1 MMLFR
6 SRRRSRISLRA
17 VAATLALCVAAAGT
31 ALSVAS
37 CRQPPSPPAVAHG
50 SLMPVEYAFFE
61 WKAANEFQRI
71 PEYFTYEELSI
82 FDCVLRS
89 DPRERTGLY
98 LIVGLEN
105 ARKIPADS
113 YANLLYLRPD
123 KHGIQRQT
131 FVFPKRWQSTA
142 VGELR
147 LGLTGDAW
155 PSSIQRSRPTAWRLT
170 VRAPDGTLLV
180 YRESF
185 LWQLPFDENDLE
197 KPLPAPETEPVPVP
211 ETVDESVPDETETDE
226 AEADDEA
233 DNADEADEAGV
244 SDETGVPDE
253 TGDSARPEE
262 NESYGN
268 GSDEDG
274 SDWNEGSW
282 NDGSDGNGIGPA
294 AFGA

>member
-211 ETVDESVPDETETDE
+211 ETVDESVPDETETD
-226 AEADDEA
+226 DT
-233 DNADEADEAGV
+233 DEADETDEAEANG
-244 SDETGVPDE
+244 SD
-253 TGDSARPEE
+253 
-262 NESYGN
+262 GN
-268 GSDEDG
+268 GSDG
-274 SDWNEGSW
+274 NEGSW

-294 AFGA
+294 AFGE

>member
-6 SRRRSRISLRA
+6 SRRRSRISLRT

-31 ALSVAS
+31 TLSVAS

-211 ETVDESVPDETETDE
+211 ETVDESVPDETETDKTD
-226 AEADDEA
+226 EADDAEA
-233 DNADEADEAGV
+233 ETDDETAEADEADETDEAEANG
-244 SDETGVPDE
+244 SD
-253 TGDSARPEE
+253 
-262 NESYGN
+262 GN
-268 GSDEDG
+268 GSDGNEG
-274 SDWNEGSW
+274 DWNG
-282 NDGSDGNGIGPA
+282 GSDGNGIGPA
-294 AFGA
+294 AFGE

>member
-226 AEADDEA
+226 TDDADEAEAETDDEA
-233 DNADEADEAGV
+233 DETDEAEANG
-244 SDETGVPDE
+244 SD
-253 TGDSARPEE
+253 
-262 NESYGN
+262 GN
-268 GSDEDG
+268 GSDG
-274 SDWNEGSW
+274 NEGSW
-282 NDGSDGNGIGPA
+282 DGGSDGNGIGPA
-294 AFGA
+294 AFGE